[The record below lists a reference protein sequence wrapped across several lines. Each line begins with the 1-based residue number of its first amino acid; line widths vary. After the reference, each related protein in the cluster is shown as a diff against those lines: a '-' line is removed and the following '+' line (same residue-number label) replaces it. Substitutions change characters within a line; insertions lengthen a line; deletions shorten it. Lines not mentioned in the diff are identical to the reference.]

1 MMAEK
6 KTQAK
11 AQATPKE
18 EPKQKAQT
26 ITVGQAAALL
36 GRSERWVTD
45 LVQKGFIAKEARG
58 QYSLVAVVRGAVAYY
73 EDLIE
78 KSNKSAAASRATD
91 ARTRE
96 IELRIAERRRELISV
111 EDAKAVVLE
120 FGAIVRAEFNALPAR
135 YTRDMTER
143 RKLEQEVDGSF
154 ERIAAA
160 ARRAEAALA
169 DPDRA
174 MPAEPEA

>member
-1 MMAEK
+1 MADEGEK
-6 KTQAK
+6 PRGNTLTVNQVAALCGRSTQWVHQLVKDGFVQKQAK
-11 AQATPKE
+11 NQYT
-18 EPKQKAQT
+18 
-26 ITVGQAAALL
+26 
-36 GRSERWVTD
+36 
-45 LVQKGFIAKEARG
+45 LV
-58 QYSLVAVVRGAVAYY
+58 SVVRGVIAYY
-73 EDLIE
+73 EDLQT
-78 KSNKSAAASRATD
+78 KNSKTASASRATD